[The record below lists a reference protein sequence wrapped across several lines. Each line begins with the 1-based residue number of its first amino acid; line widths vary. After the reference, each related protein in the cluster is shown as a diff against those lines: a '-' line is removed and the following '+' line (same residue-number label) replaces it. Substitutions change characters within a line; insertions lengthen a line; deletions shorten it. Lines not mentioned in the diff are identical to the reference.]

1 MVLEDLTVRGYS
13 VENQQLG
20 LNLEQ
25 SKMAIEKMAFMH
37 AASVVLLA
45 EVIENLLLEN
55 FVVIVYNYDPFC
67 IFAVHTDHH
76 YMGNNNFRFL
86 FLEFLCRA
94 MPGVFSQTNV
104 ADRFSNSHQNRGP
117 HVKH

>member
-45 EVIENLLLEN
+45 EVMENLLLEN
-55 FVVIVYNYDPFC
+55 FVVIVY
-67 IFAVHTDHH
+67 I
-76 YMGNNNFRFL
+76 L
-86 FLEFLCRA
+86 
-94 MPGVFSQTNV
+94 
-104 ADRFSNSHQNRGP
+104 
-117 HVKH
+117 